1 MNTSVASYITSA
13 GLKAVTSA
21 GVHGPYF
28 AIKYFLPIYDYRID
42 KTISREISGTTSAT
56 SISALN
62 LVSATH
68 STLFGE
74 KIYRNGNYTTSNNSF
89 LYWNSNMGS
98 LVDGTNLY
106 VPSRQ
111 SVSTDVTF
119 ESGKPL
125 SIVVSGSNYEVP
137 QKGFFNI
144 SGAHQYSAGEV
155 STYNP
160 LSGSNWP
167 LSAFYRVAGYTP
179 NANGL
184 TSATGTFNCRIP
196 PSNNSF
202 KFNGLALYAVKV
214 DGNGFDDYGNGS
226 SFAFNPTLI
235 SVVLFDQAQYISNSV
250 GGIND
255 FSISVDL
262 GFDWNVISSG
272 ASATPVYVQTD
283 NWTKL
288 PTSTSTSAYG
298 LAYDGDV
305 VLSNSAIA
313 GSYMPRAKMTIVDPY
328 QVQLRLGNDN
338 DRFSTFRTIRFANNL
353 IGPVPNNSDRAV
365 LSIDTSCPEDS
376 LLQLGDSC
384 SAIGVK
390 SVAVGWYSSATGFD
404 EGPNPHVDGGYSV
417 AIGVRNYSA
426 GFGDFTIGKDC
437 SAIGYLNFAGG
448 ESSIAK
454 YYSYDDN
461 EQNGLNFAYGKF
473 VSAISRQYA
482 NAYFNYVSLGEI
494 FAEDE
499 SYGSNIAFGVRSLAN
514 GGLSFVN
521 GTSVSATGV
530 NAFCLGYKNLAKGHF
545 SFVGGI
551 NSYANSD
558 IDFVIGSG
566 ISANSPLSF
575 GYGKNILLGEDSNNS
590 SVNIGIGDTLS
601 AIGHKAIS
609 IGSRAISN
617 NLNAVAIGQN
627 YDVGYTYASGQNSLS
642 IGLETSAFGTY
653 SISIGQYNLSN
664 DTGSISIG
672 SNIRSLG
679 YSSIGLGDSNSAV
692 GNWSFASNYLTSSV
706 GAASTSFGFRNI
718 AKGDYSLVLG
728 NECSAIGVG
737 SIAAGF
743 KTSANGNY
751 SLVFGNQAKTDK
763 NDSIALG
770 HSSKA
775 LYERSVAIGY
785 GAETSQDNEIVIG
798 SCDSTITLKGSRINI
813 GGGCNSDVTIPGIK
827 QFNDSMKIDFK
838 MVGSTELAQNNP
850 SRTLELDFY
859 RSGTTN
865 RKLTLV
871 ETGYN
876 TNRFLISN
884 VQGIIYAMVNEYG
897 TQYLY
902 KLESGMTVDC
912 SRNTFNYYNN
922 ESLNM
927 IISIDKALDYLYI
940 SNSNVLL
947 NGNSITD
954 RIDYNVTDSNRASNA
969 IYIGKFDNNNSGSD
983 EHTFLWMSGINM
995 IKGYINYDKQNVG
1008 IDQYIFQT
1016 SNNGDGLFT
1025 YDLYTRT
1032 LGEHVLC
1039 RVSSDNDINSQMWER
1054 NSQSNGL
1061 RGTSIRMT
1069 GMVMNVGGYS
1079 LGTVFSKGKSN

>member
-1 MNTSVASYITSA
+1 MNLSVASYITSA

-68 STLFGE
+68 TTLFGE
-74 KIYRNGNYTTSNNSF
+74 KLFKNGNYTTSNNSF
-89 LYWNSNMGS
+89 LYWNSNMGT
-98 LVDGTNLY
+98 LVNGTNLN

-125 SIVVSGSNYEVP
+125 SIVVSGSNFEVP
-137 QKGFFNI
+137 SKGFFNI
-144 SGAHQYSAGEV
+144 SGTHQYSAGEV
-155 STYNP
+155 STFNP

-179 NANGL
+179 NVNGL

-235 SVVLFDQAQYISNSV
+235 SVVLFDQAQYISNTA

-262 GFDWNVISSG
+262 GFDWNIVSSG
-272 ASATPVYVQTD
+272 ASATPIYVQTD

-313 GSYMPRAKMTIVDPY
+313 GSYMPRAKMTIIDPY

-365 LSIDTSCPEDS
+365 LAIDTSCPEDS
-376 LLQLGDSC
+376 LLQLGYAC

-390 SVAVGWYSSATGFD
+390 SVAIGCYSSATGFD

-454 YYSYDDN
+454 YSYYADN

-473 VSAISRQYA
+473 VSAISRDSA
-482 NAYFNYVSLGEI
+482 NANFDYTELGDI

-499 SYGSNIAFGVRSLAN
+499 SYGSNIAFGVKTLAN
-514 GGLSFVN
+514 GGLSFAHGSN
-521 GTSVSATGV
+521 VSATGV
-530 NAFCLGYKNLAKGHF
+530 NAFGLGYKNLSKGHF

-551 NSYANSD
+551 NSYTNSD
-558 IDFVIGSG
+558 IDFVFGSG

-575 GYGKNILLGEDSNNS
+575 GYGRNILLGEDNYNS
-590 SVNIGIGDTLS
+590 SFNIGIGDNLS
-601 AIGHKAIS
+601 AIGHKAIA
-609 IGSRAISN
+609 IGSRVVAN
-617 NLNAVAIGQN
+617 GLNAIGIGQN
-627 YDVGYTYASGQNSLS
+627 YSSEYTYATGQNSLS
-642 IGLETSAFGTY
+642 IGLQTSALGKY

-664 DTGSISIG
+664 NTGSISIG
-672 SNIRSLG
+672 SSIKSLG
-679 YSSIGLGDSNSAV
+679 YYSVGLGDSNSAV
-692 GNWSFASNYLTSSV
+692 GNYSFAGNYLTSAF
-706 GAASTSFGFRNI
+706 GTASTSFGYKTLAN
-718 AKGDYSLVLG
+718 GNYSFVIG
-728 NECSAIGVG
+728 QSSSAIGIG
-737 SIAAGF
+737 SFAGGF
-743 KTSANGNY
+743 MSSANGNY
-751 SLVFGNQAKTDK
+751 SFAFGNQSKADF
-763 NDSIALG
+763 NDSVALG

-785 GAETSQDNEIVIG
+785 GAETSQENEIVIG
-798 SCDSTITLKGSRINI
+798 SCDSVVTLKGSKINI
-813 GGGCNSDVTIPGIK
+813 GGGCGSDITIPGIK
-827 QFNDSMKIDFK
+827 QFNDSMKLSLEFI
-838 MVGSTELAQNNP
+838 GSSDSARRNPFRELKI
-850 SRTLELDFY
+850 EFV
-859 RSGTTN
+859 RSGVS
-865 RKLTLV
+865 RVVKMR

-876 TNRFLISN
+876 TNIFTVFELSN
-884 VQGIIYAMVNEYG
+884 LPVYALLSTKKLLQLKLG
-897 TQYLY
+897 Y
-902 KLESGMTVDC
+902 KLIFARKPYLELESEVC
-912 SRNTFNYYNN
+912 NF
-922 ESLNM
+922 LL
-927 IISIDKALDYLYI
+927 SIDKEFDYLYCTCSDVDTSLVSSEQI
-940 SNSNVLL
+940 FKDYD
-947 NGNSITD
+947 IT
-954 RIDYNVTDSNRASNA
+954 VEQKNRQIMYHTLCDKNKTRDVESH
-969 IYIGKFDNNNSGSD
+969 IYKW
-983 EHTFLWMSGINM
+983 LPGINM
-995 IKGYINYDKQNVG
+995 INSNINYDKDSVSLGTTLQSQANR
-1008 IDQYIFQT
+1008 
-1016 SNNGDGLFT
+1016 GDGVFA
-1025 YDLYTRT
+1025 YNIYTRT
-1032 LGEHVLC
+1032 KAEWVAHII
-1039 RVSSDNDINSQMWER
+1039 STDNSENIGSPFKYNNS
-1054 NSQSNGL
+1054 
-1061 RGTSIRMT
+1061 GTHSILNT
-1069 GMVMNVGGYS
+1069 GMIVNCGGMS
-1079 LGTVFSKGKSN
+1079 IGTVPTTDYYG